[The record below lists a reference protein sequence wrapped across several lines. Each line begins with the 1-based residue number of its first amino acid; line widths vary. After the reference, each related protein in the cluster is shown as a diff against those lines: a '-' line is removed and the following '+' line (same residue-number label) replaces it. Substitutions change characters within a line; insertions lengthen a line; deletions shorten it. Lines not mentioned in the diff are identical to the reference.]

1 MNLLKK
7 YKASKI
13 LALHYNKELNYIFLS
28 LYVPYQSDISSTE
41 TSLTFV
47 PVGPVIISPSV
58 SFNAL

>member
-13 LALHYNKELNYIFLS
+13 LALHYNKQLNYIFLS

-58 SFNAL
+58 SFKAL